1 MKVCILSMQRVGNMG
16 SLLQSYALKTTIER
30 LGHQVE
36 FIDIEKREDDY
47 KLLDDYKQKYDK
59 EKETTGLIGKI
70 KKTDRYTLNRLRIKK
85 KSIDQEN
92 VFEQFRQKELFIDRR
107 SSKYNVYLMCF
118 PMLHIVVVF
127 GVFRM
132 LLYYSSKIK
141 FGILK
146 TIFSYVIG
154 LLLLIAG
161 FIIGNQLYVYW
172 L

>member
-47 KLLDDYKQKYDK
+47 KLLGDYKQKYDK

-70 KKTDRYTLNRLRIKK
+70 KKTDRYALNRLRIKK

-92 VFEQFRQKELFIDRR
+92 VFEEFRQKDLFIDRK
-107 SSKYNVYLMCF
+107 SSKYDVC
-118 PMLHIVVVF
+118 
-127 GVFRM
+127 
-132 LLYYSSKIK
+132 
-141 FGILK
+141 
-146 TIFSYVIG
+146 VIG
-154 LLLLIAG
+154 SDEVFNCLNSGA
-161 FIIGNQLYVYW
+161 W
-172 L
+172 

>member
-47 KLLDDYKQKYDK
+47 KLLGDYKQKYDK

-70 KKTDRYTLNRLRIKK
+70 KKTDRYALNRLRIKK

-92 VFEQFRQKELFIDRR
+92 VFEESVYDRFNLSWKPVSAYIEYGLRGKGNRHKEANAD
-107 SSKYNVYLMCF
+107 SV
-118 PMLHIVVVF
+118 
-127 GVFRM
+127 
-132 LLYYSSKIK
+132 
-141 FGILK
+141 
-146 TIFSYVIG
+146 
-154 LLLLIAG
+154 
-161 FIIGNQLYVYW
+161 
-172 L
+172 